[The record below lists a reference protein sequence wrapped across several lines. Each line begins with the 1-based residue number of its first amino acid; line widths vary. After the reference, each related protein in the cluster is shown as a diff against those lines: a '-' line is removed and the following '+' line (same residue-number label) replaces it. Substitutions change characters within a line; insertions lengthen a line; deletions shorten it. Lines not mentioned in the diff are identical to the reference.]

1 MKHQKPNTILAAVF
15 LLGYIGWFFKFIPGL
30 EFIGYFI
37 HGTFNRIWHAAGR
50 NPIVFI
56 IVFIFMFAAYKHYG

>member
-15 LLGYIGWFFKFIPGL
+15 LLGYIGWFFKFIPRL

-37 HGTFNRIWHAAGR
+37 HGTFRWILHTAGR

-56 IVFIFMFAAYKHYG
+56 IVFVCMFAAYKHYG

>member
-1 MKHQKPNTILAAVF
+1 MKNIVAFIF
-15 LLGYIGWFFKFIPGL
+15 LLGFAAWFFKAIPGL

-37 HGTFNRIWHAAGR
+37 HGTFRWIWNTAGN

-56 IVFIFMFAAYKHYG
+56 IVFVCMFAAYRYHG